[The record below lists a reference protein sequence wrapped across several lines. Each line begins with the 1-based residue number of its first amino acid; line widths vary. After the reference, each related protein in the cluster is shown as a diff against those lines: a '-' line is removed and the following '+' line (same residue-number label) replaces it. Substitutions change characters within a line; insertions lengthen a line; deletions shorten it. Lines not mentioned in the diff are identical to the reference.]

1 MDVDFWGVVIEPCNK
16 KEIFCPEDTL
26 YHLTSVALDEAYG
39 LKDSN
44 VKVFVEV
51 NDEKFAIGTLSSKRH
66 PHIKVDFCFKKNFQL
81 FHTSLISKVAFCGYQ
96 VKNLGKFTDSE
107 GDESDEEVPPDNMI
121 KEAQKSKLPAKSATV
136 ASAMQKAFVKEIE
149 HYEKSKADDDNNER
163 YNDISV
169 VSESTGNEDS
179 SDDADYEGK
188 SSDEEETTAKE
199 GESTD
204 EKETPAKEGES
215 SDEEETPAKNTKE
228 ENEPVVTPLKTFPH
242 EMAKIEAPITDNKTG
257 TNTSKRG
264 SHLQVTNPHPAK
276 QAKRTP
282 IKNDTPKRSAS
293 YVCNS
298 CKKPFNSSGALK
310 DHSKAKHPATN

>member
-1 MDVDFWGVVIEPCNK
+1 MDVDFWGVVIEPCN

-107 GDESDEEVPPDNMI
+107 GDESNEEVPPGIRLYPKSDDNMI
-121 KEAQKSKLPAKSATV
+121 KEAQKSKLPAKSAAV

-149 HYEKSKADDDNNER
+149 HYEKSKADDDNSER
-163 YNDISV
+163 YSDSSV
-169 VSESTGNEDS
+169 IGESTGDEDS
-179 SDDADYEGK
+179 SDDAD
-188 SSDEEETTAKE
+188 D
-199 GESTD
+199 
-204 EKETPAKEGES
+204 EGES
-215 SDEEETPAKNTKE
+215 SDEEETPAKENTKE
-228 ENEPVVTPLKTFPH
+228 ENEPVVTPLKT
-242 EMAKIEAPITDNKTG
+242 AKLEVPIMTKLG
-257 TNTSKRG
+257 LILARE
-264 SHLQVTNPHPAK
+264 
-276 QAKRTP
+276 AKRTP
-282 IKNDTPKRSAS
+282 IKNDTPKRSAG

-298 CKKPFNSSGALK
+298 CKK
-310 DHSKAKHPATN
+310 

>member
-1 MDVDFWGVVIEPCNK
+1 MPDMITPWKKKAPRHPGVVIEPCNK
-16 KEIFCPEDTL
+16 KEIFCLEDTL

-66 PHIKVDFCFKKNFQL
+66 LHIKVDFCFKKNFQL

-121 KEAQKSKLPAKSATV
+121 KEAQKTGKLPAKSAAV
-136 ASAMQKAFVKEIE
+136 AFAMQKAFVKEIE
-149 HYEKSKADDDNNER
+149 HYEKSKADDDNSER
-163 YNDISV
+163 YSDSSV
-169 VSESTGNEDS
+169 IGESIGDEDS
-179 SDDADYEGK
+179 SDDAD
-188 SSDEEETTAKE
+188 DE
-199 GESTD
+199 D
-204 EKETPAKEGES
+204 EGES
-215 SDEEETPAKNTKE
+215 SDEETPAKNTKE

-242 EMAKIEAPITDNKTG
+242 EMAKIEAPIMDNKTG

-264 SHLQVTNPHPAK
+264 SHLQVANPHPAK

-298 CKKPFNSSGALK
+298 CKKTFNSSGALK

>member
-1 MDVDFWGVVIEPCNK
+1 MDVDFWGVVIEPCN

-107 GDESDEEVPPDNMI
+107 GDESNEEVPPDNMI
-121 KEAQKSKLPAKSATV
+121 KEAQKSKLPAKSAAV

-149 HYEKSKADDDNNER
+149 HYEKSKADDDNSER
-163 YNDISV
+163 YSDSSV
-169 VSESTGNEDS
+169 IGESTGDEDS
-179 SDDADYEGK
+179 SDDAD
-188 SSDEEETTAKE
+188 D
-199 GESTD
+199 
-204 EKETPAKEGES
+204 EGES
-215 SDEEETPAKNTKE
+215 SDEEETPAKEVESSDE
-228 ENEPVVTPLKTFPH
+228 EETP
-242 EMAKIEAPITDNKTG
+242 AKVW

-264 SHLQVTNPHPAK
+264 SHLQAANPHPAK

-282 IKNDTPKRSAS
+282 IKNDTPKRSAG

-298 CKKPFNSSGALK
+298 CKK
-310 DHSKAKHPATN
+310 